1 MVTWAV
7 AYRFRFKASSS
18 AYWII
23 FLVVWILNT
32 VVCIMNVYNNI
43 SWESDL
49 LYQIAPD
56 VQQGNFWLA
65 VLGIRSC
72 VRAKDVM
79 DMHTKDAEFEMKQRD
94 KGPRITVGHRLRGRP
109 VGSEARRFW
118 VSKSV

>member
-7 AYRFRFKASSS
+7 AYRFREDASSQ

-23 FLVVWILNT
+23 FLVVWIMNI

-56 VQQGNFWLA
+56 VHQGNFWLA
-65 VLGIRSC
+65 VLGIRSAIK
-72 VRAKDVM
+72 AKDILNM
-79 DMHTKDAEFEMKQRD
+79 NTKDAQFEMKQRD
-94 KGPRITVGHRLRGRP
+94 DKQRV
-109 VGSEARRFW
+109 
-118 VSKSV
+118 